1 MAAFSNYLEDQ
12 ITGWLNG
19 TTFVAAPVNTYLQ
32 LYNGDPTD
40 TGTGGTQVLSR
51 VAVPSGSW
59 TRGTGGA
66 GTITNTSQITVT
78 SNASVNATATH
89 AALFS
94 ASTGGNMYFYGALT
108 TSAAI
113 SAGDEVKISASN
125 LSITIA

>member
-32 LYNGDPTD
+32 LYDGDPTD
-40 TGTGGTQVLSR
+40 TGTGGTQILSR

-59 TRGTGGA
+59 TRSIGGA
-66 GTITNTSQITVT
+66 GTITNTSQIIFT
-78 SNASVNATATH
+78 SNASVNVTATH

-94 ASTGGNMYFYGALT
+94 ASVSGNMYFYGALT

-113 SAGDEVKISASN
+113 KTGDEVKISASN
-125 LSITIA
+125 LLITIA